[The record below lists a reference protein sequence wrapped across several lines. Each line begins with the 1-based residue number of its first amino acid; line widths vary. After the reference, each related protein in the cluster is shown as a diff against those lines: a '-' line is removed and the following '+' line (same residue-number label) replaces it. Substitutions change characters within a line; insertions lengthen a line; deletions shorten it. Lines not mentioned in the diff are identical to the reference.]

1 MKHLSHFFLGLLLVA
16 LALFSGCRPQ
26 RGIIPAAEEELRA
39 PIVTLNAIHSN
50 HARFESYAAR
60 FTGTATWQGSR
71 HTVSGTIRMLHDRA
85 IWISVAP
92 VMGIE
97 ISRVIVT
104 PDSVSFLNRLD
115 ATYFTGDIRFLN
127 QLLGSN
133 MDFYM
138 LQAVLLGNDFSHFS
152 YQSIEL
158 LNDRDLLRLDFSE
171 RQRNPSDDDFR
182 ITHSLWIDPITYR
195 LRQSSVSL
203 PQYAQQMHVQYHALE
218 NISGQQL
225 PVSMH
230 ISLAAESSVME
241 LTLLLS
247 RIQLN
252 TPVELT
258 FTIPTRF
265 RKIEM

>member
-1 MKHLSHFFLGLLLVA
+1 MKHRSHILLGLLLVT
-16 LALFSGCRPQ
+16 LAMFSGCRPQ
-26 RGIIPAAEEELRA
+26 RGIIPAAEEALSA
-39 PIVTLNAIHSN
+39 PIVALNTIHSN
-50 HARFESYAAR
+50 HARFESYTAR

-71 HTVSGTIRMLHDRA
+71 HTVSGAIRMLHDRA

-104 PDSVSFLNRLD
+104 PDSVRFLNRLD

-127 QLLGSN
+127 QLIGSN

-138 LQAVLLGNDFSHFS
+138 LQAVLLGNDFSHFNH
-152 YQSIEL
+152 QSIEL
-158 LNDRDLLRLDFSE
+158 LNDREMLRLNFSE
-171 RQRNPSDDDFR
+171 RERNPSDGFR
-182 ITHSLWIDPITYR
+182 ITQSLWIDPITYR
-195 LRQSSVSL
+195 LRQSNVSL

-241 LTLLLS
+241 LSLQLS

-258 FTIPTRF
+258 FTIPTRY